1 VLAAGR
7 TTIPYGQAGYHKI
20 QIVNGYNPVN
30 ISRYIEFTDVIRD
43 KTNALPIKWLDF
55 TEVQR
60 MPLLDF
66 LNVKYIVTN
75 KPINDGR
82 ALKLIYHENAEVF
95 NFYAGMERVSLNLY
109 KNMNSLPRAYIVNNV
124 KTIDGPSE
132 NVKKA
137 LEKLD
142 PYITAI
148 IEKPVPPQ
156 FKELAFT
163 EDTLN
168 GNGKEVFIKKVEIE
182 SYGNDE
188 IKLKTSLDQ
197 KGFMVFSDLY
207 YPGWELC
214 DNGKRVDIFRTNYS
228 FRGVFLDR
236 GNHDLLFKFNPK
248 PYTRGAIVSLISG
261 ILVFI
266 VLIRCNVPK
275 VIDRKYCIF

>member
-1 VLAAGR
+1 
-7 TTIPYGQAGYHKI
+7 
-20 QIVNGYNPVN
+20 
-30 ISRYIEFTDVIRD
+30 
-43 KTNALPIKWLDF
+43 
-55 TEVQR
+55 

-75 KPINDGR
+75 KPINDR
-82 ALKLIYHENAEVF
+82 HTLKLIYHENAEVL
-95 NFYAGMERVSLNLY
+95 NFYAGIEKVSLYLY

-124 KTIDGPSE
+124 KTIDGSSK

-137 LEKLD
+137 LEKLN

-163 EDTLN
+163 GDILN
-168 GNGKEVFIKKVEIE
+168 ENEKEVFIKKVEID

-207 YPGWELC
+207 YPGWELW

-266 VLIRCNVPK
+266 LLLRRYVPK